1 LKYIEPGV
9 DELMEE
15 IYTIFKGFL
24 DPIFIVFILLFI
36 SFILF
41 WLNCKKKN
49 GALILLLSIVL
60 IYGASIAPVANYLCY
75 YLEKD
80 YINNPTAGNKN
91 IDVIVVL
98 GHGMKDIKALKNIFN
113 SDIESLRLLH
123 AVVVYNKTGAKYFVC
138 SGKGSDKISQAEVMA
153 RLAEKLEIP
162 KEKIRIEPNSKNTAE
177 NASEVNKM
185 FTNKNI
191 NIGLVTSAFHMKR
204 SEREFKKYFNNVL
217 PLPAHYLYSSPERNV
232 VIRYMPRSEELYKTS
247 VALKEIV
254 AQLWYRLK

>member
-1 LKYIEPGV
+1 
-9 DELMEE
+9 MEE
-15 IYTIFKGFL
+15 VYAILKGFL
-24 DPIFIVFILLFI
+24 DPLFIVLVLLVI
-36 SFILF
+36 SFFLF

-80 YINNPTAGNKN
+80 FINNPTAGAKN
-91 IDVIVVL
+91 IDAIVVL
-98 GHGMKDIKALKNIFN
+98 GNGTKDINALKNTFN
-113 SDIESLRLLH
+113 TGIESLRLLH
-123 AVVVYNKTGAKYFVC
+123 AVVVYNKTGAKSFVC
-138 SGKGSDKISQAEVMA
+138 SGKGYGKLSEAEAMA
-153 RLAEKLEIP
+153 RLAEKLGVP
-162 KEKIRIEPNSKNTAE
+162 KEKIRIEPNSKNTGE
-177 NASEVNKM
+177 NAVELNKM
-185 FTNKNI
+185 FVNKNI

-217 PLPAHYLYSSPERNV
+217 PLPAHYLYSSPTGNP
-232 VIRYMPRSEELYKTS
+232 VIRYIPQSEELYKTS

>member
-1 LKYIEPGV
+1 
-9 DELMEE
+9 
-15 IYTIFKGFL
+15 
-24 DPIFIVFILLFI
+24 
-36 SFILF
+36 
-41 WLNCKKKN
+41 
-49 GALILLLSIVL
+49 
-60 IYGASIAPVANYLCY
+60 
-75 YLEKD
+75 
-80 YINNPTAGNKN
+80 
-91 IDVIVVL
+91 
-98 GHGMKDIKALKNIFN
+98 
-113 SDIESLRLLH
+113 LLH